1 MSRSAKNIFLII
13 FTLMLVSYFFNHCH
27 SKNNGNNVSADS
39 KFEQKREQMVQ
50 RQLKARGIKSEKV
63 LDAFRQVKRH
73 HFVPKHLRDEAYND
87 HPLPIGEGQTISQ
100 PYIVAFMT
108 EALNLSKTDKV
119 LEIGTGSGYQ
129 AAILSVLSDSVYT
142 IEINETLAK
151 RARTTLDTLGYD
163 DVHVK
168 TGDGYKG
175 WEEHAPYDAVIVTA
189 APTHIPLA
197 LTNQLRE
204 GGRMIIPV
212 GDGFAQKLVYLEKKG
227 GKMVQKGEFPVRFVP
242 LIDSTG
248 TRY

>member
-1 MSRSAKNIFLII
+1 MSRSLKNIFII
-13 FTLMLVSYFFNHCH
+13 VFALMLISCFLNHCH
-27 SKNNGNNVSADS
+27 SKNKENNVSSDEKYA
-39 KFEQKREQMVQ
+39 QQREQMIQ
-50 RQLKARGIKSEKV
+50 RQLKARGIKVEKV

-73 HFVPKHLRDEAYND
+73 HFVPKQYRDEAYDD

-108 EALNLSKTDKV
+108 EALHLSEKDKI
-119 LEIGTGSGYQ
+119 LEVGTGSGYQ

-142 IEINETLAK
+142 IEINENLAK

-175 WEEHAPYDAVIVTA
+175 WEEHAPYDAIIVTA
-189 APTHIPLA
+189 APTHIPPPLK
-197 LTNQLRE
+197 TQLRE

-212 GDGFAQKLVYLEKKG
+212 GEGFAQKLVYLKKEG
-227 GKMVQKGEFPVRFVP
+227 GKLVQRGEFPVRFVP